1 METPRQRK
9 QTRRYGSEH
18 ASNIFSLENDEEPE
32 VINIVLVNSTY
43 HGSTRWLNWF
53 PLVVRKDGQRLSCSR
68 RSDTYSRMAGDSGV
82 EY

>member
-32 VINIVLVNSTY
+32 VMSIVL
-43 HGSTRWLNWF
+43 
-53 PLVVRKDGQRLSCSR
+53 LS
-68 RSDTYSRMAGDSGV
+68 YL
-82 EY
+82 